1 MAITE
6 IMMTIIKTI
15 RVALLMFMQLI
26 DFLIKVEE
34 VEEMAESVR
43 AIPKTPEEGKRAAR
57 RRMPE

>member
-26 DFLIKVEE
+26 DFLIMTLVIS
-34 VEEMAESVR
+34 AR
-43 AIPKTPEEGKRAAR
+43 KRNER
-57 RRMPE
+57 QQPFR